1 LNKTIRDYGRQWSL
15 FPENEGYY
23 ASDALFAD
31 ICSPLLAPSSIKGL
45 HVAELGSGSGR
56 IVQMLLN
63 AEAAHVT
70 AVEPS
75 ASMRVLKK
83 NTAANA
89 SRITYINDVA
99 EHLPASSYDL
109 IVSIGVIHHIPRPA
123 PVMAAA
129 FDSLKSEGR
138 MLIWVY
144 GQEGNELY
152 LTLVQPLRTVTKRLP
167 DFLLLGL
174 SHVIAVFLS
183 IYIWLC
189 GWLPLPMRDYMLSIL
204 GRYAWRQRVLTV
216 FDQLNPTYAR
226 YYRREEAAALM
237 SSAGFT
243 DVEVRSHHGYSWTVF
258 GRKPAQAPRSST

>member
-1 LNKTIRDYGRQWSL
+1 LNKTITDYGRQWSL
-15 FPENEGYY
+15 FPENQGYY

-31 ICSPLLAPSSIKGL
+31 ICGPLLAPSSIKGL

-63 AEAAHVT
+63 AGAAHVT

-75 ASMRVLKK
+75 ESMRVLKQ
-83 NTAANA
+83 NTAADA

-99 EHLPASSYDL
+99 EHLPLSGYDL

-129 FDSLKSEGR
+129 FDALKPAGR

-152 LTLVQPLRTVTKRLP
+152 LTLARPLRIITKRLP

-174 SHVIAVFLS
+174 SHVMAVFLS
-183 IYIWLC
+183 AYIWLC
-189 GWLPLPMRDYMLSIL
+189 GWLSLPMRDYMLSVL
-204 GRYAWRQRVLTV
+204 GRYAWRQRVFTI
-216 FDQLNPTYAR
+216 FDQLNPSYAR
-226 YYRREEAAALM
+226 YYRREEAQALM
-237 SSAGFT
+237 SAAGFR
-243 DVEVRSHHGYSWTVF
+243 DVEVFNHHGYSWTVF
-258 GRKPAQAPRSST
+258 GRKPAGEDGA